1 MVNMIAL
8 IFIVILDTCHEVF
21 PKASV
26 DAVQVP

>member
-1 MVNMIAL
+1 MIAL